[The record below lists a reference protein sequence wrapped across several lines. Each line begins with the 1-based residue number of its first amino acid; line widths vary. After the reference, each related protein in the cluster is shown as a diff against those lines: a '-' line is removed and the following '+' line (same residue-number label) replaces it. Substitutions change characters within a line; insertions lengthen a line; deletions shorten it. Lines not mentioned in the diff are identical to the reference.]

1 MIRKVSPTRSLSH
14 PVIWSAAWIAML
26 LVAMTN
32 GLVRD
37 LTYGRQMD
45 ALLAHQLSTLSG
57 CVLLG
62 GVIRFF
68 VRRWPPAS
76 SRQALAAGLGWMVTT
91 IAFEFVFFHFVGGH
105 SWAALLA
112 NYNLFAGRVWV
123 LLLLWIAI
131 APAVFFRLQAP
142 KRSSTLNRQ
151 AFPR

>member
-1 MIRKVSPTRSLSH
+1 MNGEKPPARSLSH
-14 PVIWSAAWIAML
+14 LLIWSAAWFAML
-26 LVAMTN
+26 LVAMAN

-37 LTYGRQMD
+37 LTYGRHMD

-62 GVIRFF
+62 GVIRYF
-68 VRRWPPAS
+68 VRRWPPAGS
-76 SRQALAAGLGWMVTT
+76 YQALAVGLGWMLVT

-105 SWAALLA
+105 SWEALLA

-123 LLLLWIAI
+123 VLLLWIAI

-142 KRSSTLNRQ
+142 RRSSTHHN
-151 AFPR
+151 

>member
-1 MIRKVSPTRSLSH
+1 MIGKAPPARSLSH
-14 PVIWSAAWIAML
+14 PLVWGAAWGAML
-26 LVAMTN
+26 IVAMAN

-37 LTYGRQMD
+37 LTYGRQME

-76 SRQALAAGLGWMVTT
+76 SRQSLAIGLGWTLTT
-91 IAFEFVFFHFVGGH
+91 IAFELVFFHFVGGH
-105 SWAALLA
+105 SWEALLA

-123 LLLLWIAI
+123 VLLLWIAI
-131 APAVFFRLQAP
+131 APAVFFRLQKP
-142 KRSSTLNRQ
+142 RSASTHHN
-151 AFPR
+151 

>member
-1 MIRKVSPTRSLSH
+1 MIGEAPSARSLSH
-14 PVIWSAAWIAML
+14 PIVWSAAWFAML
-26 LVAMTN
+26 IVAVAN

-37 LTYGRQMD
+37 LTYGRHME
-45 ALLAHQLSTLSG
+45 ALLAHQLSTLMG

-76 SRQALAAGLGWMVTT
+76 RRQSLAVGLGWMLTT

-123 LLLLWIAI
+123 VLLLWIAI
-131 APAVFFRLQAP
+131 APAVFFRLQTP
-142 KRSSTLNRQ
+142 KPSSTLNRQ